1 MTRIVLKSVIISITI
16 GAFAFGL
23 LMGSSTLMMKA
34 IADEGV
40 PDWFRGVAGFWAEE
54 KITTAEF
61 LDSIEFLITEE
72 IISVP

>member
-1 MTRIVLKSVIISITI
+1 MTRIIPKSIILSITI

-40 PDWFRGVAGFWAEE
+40 PDWFRGVAGFWAE
-54 KITTAEF
+54 
-61 LDSIEFLITEE
+61 
-72 IISVP
+72 